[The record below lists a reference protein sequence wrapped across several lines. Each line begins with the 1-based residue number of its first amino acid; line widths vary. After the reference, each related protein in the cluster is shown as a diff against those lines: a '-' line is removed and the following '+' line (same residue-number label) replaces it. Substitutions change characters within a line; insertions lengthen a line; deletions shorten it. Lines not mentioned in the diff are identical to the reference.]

1 MLYALSA
8 RTKKKEN
15 KILTKGFYNQF
26 KFRTLVPLTAQVS
39 KKATMLILLVTLT
52 VFITS
57 GLIFLVKLG
66 ASRK

>member
-1 MLYALSA
+1 MLCALCASNDH
-8 RTKKKEN
+8 RGN
-15 KILTKGFYNQF
+15 KISCTEYSMRE
-26 KFRTLVPLTAQVS
+26 KFRTLAAVNS
-39 KKATMLILLVTLT
+39 GKFYCSTMLILLVTLT